1 MGIKNNDDVELTEI
15 TDFEAIKV
23 SGVPNPANATPWLL
37 MKSESE
43 IDEEPSPQTKE
54 PIGSEDEMAKML
66 EDALTKGF
74 CGEEDCAA
82 CQENNATLYKEL
94 ATKAVLK
101 TKVRDKLPNSTFA
114 YISPNGDR
122 KLPLTD
128 ASHVRNA
135 LARFNQTQFDSES
148 AKAKAARKIKAKA
161 KALGIDLSA
170 HTAVTEA
177 AKSTGVPKRST
188 KVPKKTPV
196 ISQSA
201 HSGVNGPL
209 TAGTQRLH
217 DDPSYYL
224 GGQSPY
230 RIPIEDAANT
240 IKNHRRPKHMNRQNE
255 ASPVTII
262 KSRKEKKRKKTL
274 ELPNDLNDALEIVR
288 KANWAADEPP
298 TPAQSESIGDSQ
310 WEQYDSESLDAA
322 ARGLAIVS
330 QIVDN
335 IRKREQIEAV
345 NGDIGDIADTQELI
359 AASNDL
365 QSALGLIAR
374 LAYHEQ
380 AGEHKLA
387 PTAQKAQYEEPAM
400 TTITTDELND
410 LIAKKANKI
419 AKKQT
424 DKAIKALNKKIKK
437 NANNGG
443 DISASQ
449 MTANV
454 KGHYNANDVNGIPDG
469 GKVESQYINK
479 PKGKAK
485 KKLEEDVKRV
495 ESIVKNLSTTLTNIS
510 NAPMP
515 GGPMLRGQFP
525 KGLNITDEGRI
536 SLGSATAPED
546 EISVLTKQ
554 LEEAKDPQVKER
566 LGHALTYKKL
576 LKGYETGALPLPTP
590 FAH

>member
-1 MGIKNNDDVELTEI
+1 
-15 TDFEAIKV
+15 
-23 SGVPNPANATPWLL
+23 
-37 MKSESE
+37 
-43 IDEEPSPQTKE
+43 
-54 PIGSEDEMAKML
+54 
-66 EDALTKGF
+66 
-74 CGEEDCAA
+74 
-82 CQENNATLYKEL
+82 
-94 ATKAVLK
+94 
-101 TKVRDKLPNSTFA
+101 
-114 YISPNGDR
+114 
-122 KLPLTD
+122 
-128 ASHVRNA
+128 
-135 LARFNQTQFDSES
+135 
-148 AKAKAARKIKAKA
+148 
-161 KALGIDLSA
+161 
-170 HTAVTEA
+170 
-177 AKSTGVPKRST
+177 
-188 KVPKKTPV
+188 
-196 ISQSA
+196 
-201 HSGVNGPL
+201 
-209 TAGTQRLH
+209 
-217 DDPSYYL
+217 
-224 GGQSPY
+224 
-230 RIPIEDAANT
+230 
-240 IKNHRRPKHMNRQNE
+240 
-255 ASPVTII
+255 
-262 KSRKEKKRKKTL
+262 
-274 ELPNDLNDALEIVR
+274 
-288 KANWAADEPP
+288 
-298 TPAQSESIGDSQ
+298 
-310 WEQYDSESLDAA
+310 
-322 ARGLAIVS
+322 
-330 QIVDN
+330 
-335 IRKREQIEAV
+335 
-345 NGDIGDIADTQELI
+345 
-359 AASNDL
+359 
-365 QSALGLIAR
+365 
-374 LAYHEQ
+374 
-380 AGEHKLA
+380 
-387 PTAQKAQYEEPAM
+387 M